1 MHQQNFRCAR
11 VGALCTVVLFGAIS
25 FYGFPFEKSIL
36 MGKLNHHLPQNDS
49 KKNEHCTLENAGW

>member
-1 MHQQNFRCAR
+1 MHQQKLWRAR

-36 MGKLNHHLPQNDS
+36 TGNLSHHLPQNDP